1 MNDLQKFSTAV
12 NFNYDYYDLQQNL
25 HAWTVDKYRFN
36 LRGKKLGKPYT
47 KKGEHIFFFVIKIF
61 VCFIKRILS

>member
-47 KKGEHIFFFVIKIF
+47 KKGEHIFF
-61 VCFIKRILS
+61 L